1 MHATCF
7 KLSVQGCKHVLTE
20 TLVRASKSS
29 LKTQS
34 CSEDL
39 RKIQTEL
46 RNAHFVRTLELFLQN
61 APSKMCVRVPNKFL
75 LLFSSLLALKEKCWQ
90 NMVKNDATYL
100 STLSQLSAIQKKFDQ
115 QKRNSEF
122 LSFKPKKTLLYQAC
136 TTLSYVRK
144 ITQAKRFQQQLQKQQ
159 NINMFLITAKK
170 SKS

>member
-1 MHATCF
+1 MHVTCF
-7 KLSVQGCKHVLTE
+7 KLSVQWCKHVLTE

-39 RKIQTEL
+39 RNIQTEL
-46 RNAHFVRTLELFLQN
+46 RNAHFVGTLELFLQS

-100 STLSQLSAIQKKFDQ
+100 STLSQLSAIQKRFDQ

-122 LSFKPKKTLLYQAC
+122 LSFKPKKTLL
-136 TTLSYVRK
+136 LSGLHYIILCEKNNTSEKVSIGITKATKYKYVSYHGKK
-144 ITQAKRFQQQLQKQQ
+144 I
-159 NINMFLITAKK
+159 
-170 SKS
+170 

>member
-7 KLSVQGCKHVLTE
+7 ESSVQGCKHILTE

-34 CSEDL
+34 CSEYL

-46 RNAHFVRTLELFLQN
+46 RNAHFVRTLELFSQN

-100 STLSQLSAIQKKFDQ
+100 STLSQLSAIQKKKILNSSVSS
-115 QKRNSEF
+115 QKNPLL
-122 LSFKPKKTLLYQAC
+122 LSGSHCIILL
-136 TTLSYVRK
+136 RK
-144 ITQAKRFQQQLQKQQ
+144 ITQMKRFQQQLQKQQ
-159 NINMFLITAKK
+159 NINMFVITAKK
-170 SKS
+170 SKR

>member
-7 KLSVQGCKHVLTE
+7 KLSVQGCKHVLPE

-46 RNAHFVRTLELFLQN
+46 RNAHFVRTLELFSQN

-75 LLFSSLLALKEKCWQ
+75 LLFSSLLLLKEKWWQ

-100 STLSQLSAIQKKFDQ
+100 STLSQLSSIQKKFDQ

>member
-7 KLSVQGCKHVLTE
+7 ESSVQGCKHILTE

-34 CSEDL
+34 CSEYL

-46 RNAHFVRTLELFLQN
+46 RNAHFVRTLELFSQN
-61 APSKMCVRVPNKFL
+61 APSKMCVRGPNKFL

-100 STLSQLSAIQKKFDQ
+100 STLTQLSAIQKKFDQ

>member
-46 RNAHFVRTLELFLQN
+46 RNAHFVRTLELFSQN

-75 LLFSSLLALKEKCWQ
+75 LLFSSLVALKEKCWQ

-100 STLSQLSAIQKKFDQ
+100 STLSQLSAIQKKKFWIPQ
-115 QKRNSEF
+115 FQA
-122 LSFKPKKTLLYQAC
+122 KKIPCSYQAH

-144 ITQAKRFQQQLQKQQ
+144 ITQMKRFQQQLQKQQ
-159 NINMFLITAKK
+159 NINMFVITAKK
-170 SKS
+170 I

>member
-7 KLSVQGCKHVLTE
+7 ELSVQGCKHILTE
-20 TLVRASKSS
+20 TLIRASKSN

-46 RNAHFVRTLELFLQN
+46 RNAHFVRTLELFSQN

-75 LLFSSLLALKEKCWQ
+75 LLFSSLVALKEKCWQ

-100 STLSQLSAIQKKFDQ
+100 STLSQLSAIQKK
-115 QKRNSEF
+115 NSEF
-122 LSFKPKKTLLYQAC
+122 LSFKPKKSPALIRLTLHYLMWE
-136 TTLSYVRK
+136 K
-144 ITQAKRFQQQLQKQQ
+144 
-159 NINMFLITAKK
+159 
-170 SKS
+170 

>member
-1 MHATCF
+1 MHVTCF

-46 RNAHFVRTLELFLQN
+46 RNAHFVRTLELFSQN

-75 LLFSSLLALKEKCWQ
+75 LLFSSLVALKEKCWQ

-100 STLSQLSAIQKKFDQ
+100 STLSQLSSIQKKFDQ

-122 LSFKPKKTLLYQAC
+122 LSFKPKKTLL
-136 TTLSYVRK
+136 LSGSHYIILSEKNNANEKVSTAITKTRK
-144 ITQAKRFQQQLQKQQ
+144 YENVCFHG
-159 NINMFLITAKK
+159 KK
-170 SKS
+170 I

>member
-7 KLSVQGCKHVLTE
+7 ESSVQGCKHILTE

-34 CSEDL
+34 CSEYL

-46 RNAHFVRTLELFLQN
+46 RNAHFVRTLELFSQN
-61 APSKMCVRVPNKFL
+61 APSKMCVRGPNKFL

-100 STLSQLSAIQKKFDQ
+100 STLSQLSAIQKKKILNSSVSS
-115 QKRNSEF
+115 QKNPLL
-122 LSFKPKKTLLYQAC
+122 LSGSHYIILCEKNNANEKVSTAITKTTKYKYVCYHGKK
-136 TTLSYVRK
+136 
-144 ITQAKRFQQQLQKQQ
+144 I
-159 NINMFLITAKK
+159 
-170 SKS
+170 